1 MPPRAIASPKK
12 KRSGKRKGSDASKA
26 SLPKKSRAADIA
38 EVPSTVPLVSLSLTG
53 AEAEQ
58 NAPRH
63 SGRPNAGTGGRN
75 AQLEKIGSVLQS
87 KPRTQERKGTTSLGL
102 NVPVNP
108 QAPEP
113 HRRGRKNHSKAVP
126 PPYSSLVRDAPD
138 APAKDIIAT
147 GPSFTSQQ
155 PGGRFGFVAPTEIAH
170 SGTAQPNIQALHN
183 PHVTIGA
190 KDAEQRARDAIAEQ
204 RARDAIAEQRA
215 RDAIAKQ
222 QARDTIAEQR
232 ARDAIAEKRT
242 RDAIA
247 EQHTQNAV
255 SEYPVVLPRSIFQEE
270 NLDPALRQHDDTVRA
285 QRHLTSFESD
295 DSDSKDCSS
304 DDSNDSN
311 DKDADEEDSGED
323 DEEEGGN
330 DDTVKSSQ
338 QFGWGEAGRRQKEH
352 PGFVEDVPPSQSPV
366 ARPLTPEIQFQYSHD
381 EDDVVA
387 QTSLDK
393 TSRNESFQDPLD
405 ISPGPR
411 RQASQHIETIT
422 SKPDDVLQCHHK
434 KNGKPHLPDPE
445 SLELLNQ
452 VSECD
457 VQPLKNKKSR
467 SSRGGPT
474 PDQLSWYRP
483 RWKFFLEDAKVECRA
498 QHALENPFPT
508 LVKNLP
514 GTITEVLIA
523 VLVVWDTNGKQ
534 FEAGVWPEQKFNMTR
549 LSVLKLYDDLSTWRS
564 DLKKTAISIAPV
576 SYSLIPPLSVPIQ
589 ERAAWVEHTAAELI
603 KEAFFLR
610 FGVDDQ
616 GRTRNFAHP
625 ALREAVITFF
635 YTGPYRIAR
644 RMPETFSTEL
654 PLSCLA
660 LVAAAFNC
668 VFDGLVKNGH
678 GKSYPNFSTKDYGP
692 VYCRMLK
699 LLKHILEDA
708 YHGPRLSAQLREWA
722 AAGWAA
728 AMNLEGVV
736 DARHDHLQILLD

>member
-26 SLPKKSRAADIA
+26 GLPKKSRAADIA
-38 EVPSTVPLVSLSLTG
+38 EVPSTVPLVSLCLTG

-58 NAPRH
+58 NAPRR

-102 NVPVNP
+102 NVP
-108 QAPEP
+108 
-113 HRRGRKNHSKAVP
+113 AVP

-155 PGGRFGFVAPTEIAH
+155 PGERFGFVAPTEIAH

-190 KDAEQRARDAIAEQ
+190 KDAEQRARDAIAKQ

-215 RDAIAKQ
+215 RDAIAEQ
-222 QARDTIAEQR
+222 RARDAIAEQR

-247 EQHTQNAV
+247 ERHTQNAV
-255 SEYPVVLPRSIFQEE
+255 SEDPVVLP
-270 NLDPALRQHDDTVRA
+270 
-285 QRHLTSFESD
+285 SD
-295 DSDSKDCSS
+295 DSD
-304 DDSNDSN
+304 DSN

-338 QFGWGEAGRRQKEH
+338 QFGWGEAGRHQKEH

-366 ARPLTPEIQFQYSHD
+366 ARPLTPEIQFQYSRD

-393 TSRNESFQDPLD
+393 TSRNESSQDPPD

-422 SKPDDVLQCHHK
+422 SKPDDVLQRHHK
-434 KNGKPHLPDPE
+434 KNGKPRLPDPE

-474 PDQLSWYRP
+474 PDQLSWYGP
-483 RWKFFLEDAKVECRA
+483 RWKSFLEDAKVECRA

-534 FEAGVWPEQKFNMTR
+534 FEAGVWPEHKFNMTW

-576 SYSLIPPLSVPIQ
+576 SYSLIPPLSVPVQ

-692 VYCRMLK
+692 VYCRMLE

>member
-26 SLPKKSRAADIA
+26 SLPKKSQAADIA
-38 EVPSTVPLVSLSLTG
+38 EVPSTVPLVSLGLTG

-58 NAPRH
+58 NAPRR
-63 SGRPNAGTGGRN
+63 SGRPNTGTGGRN

-87 KPRTQERKGTTSLGL
+87 KPRTQECKGTMSLGL

-113 HRRGRKNHSKAVP
+113 RRRGRKNHSKAVP

-170 SGTAQPNIQALHN
+170 SSTAQPNIQALHN
-183 PHVTIGA
+183 PH
-190 KDAEQRARDAIAEQ
+190 
-204 RARDAIAEQRA
+204 
-215 RDAIAKQ
+215 
-222 QARDTIAEQR
+222 
-232 ARDAIAEKRT
+232 
-242 RDAIA
+242 
-247 EQHTQNAV
+247 NAV
-255 SEYPVVLPRSIFQEE
+255 SEYPVVLPRSVFREE

-285 QRHLTSFESD
+285 QRRLTSFESD

-338 QFGWGEAGRRQKEH
+338 QFGWGEAGRCQKEH
-352 PGFVEDVPPSQSPV
+352 PGFVEDVPPLQSPV
-366 ARPLTPEIQFQYSHD
+366 ARPLTPEIQFQYSRD

-393 TSRNESFQDPLD
+393 TSQNESSQDPLD

-422 SKPDDVLQCHHK
+422 SKPEDVLQRHHK
-434 KNGKPHLPDPE
+434 KNGKPRLPDPE

-474 PDQLSWYRP
+474 PDQLSWYGP
-483 RWKFFLEDAKVECRA
+483 HWKSFLEDAKVECRA

-514 GTITEVLIA
+514 GTITEVVIA

-549 LSVLKLYDDLSTWRS
+549 LLYDDLSTWRS

-576 SYSLIPPLSVPIQ
+576 SYSLIPPLSVPVQ

-603 KEAFFLR
+603 KEAFFLH

-678 GKSYPNFSTKDYGP
+678 GKSYLNFSTKDYGP

-699 LLKHILEDA
+699 LLKHILEDV

-736 DARHDHLQILLD
+736 NARHDHLQILLD

>member
-26 SLPKKSRAADIA
+26 GLPKKSRAADIA
-38 EVPSTVPLVSLSLTG
+38 EVPSMVPLVSLGLTG

-58 NAPRH
+58 NAPRR

-113 HRRGRKNHSKAVP
+113 RRRGRKNHSKAVP

-215 RDAIAKQ
+215 RDAIAEQ
-222 QARDTIAEQR
+222 RARDAIAEQR
-232 ARDAIAEKRT
+232 ARDTIAEKRT

-247 EQHTQNAV
+247 ERHTQNAV
-255 SEYPVVLPRSIFQEE
+255 SEYPVVLP
-270 NLDPALRQHDDTVRA
+270 
-285 QRHLTSFESD
+285 
-295 DSDSKDCSS
+295 S

-366 ARPLTPEIQFQYSHD
+366 ARPLTPEIQFQYSRD

-393 TSRNESFQDPLD
+393 TSRNESSQDPPD

-422 SKPDDVLQCHHK
+422 SKPDDVLQRHHK
-434 KNGKPHLPDPE
+434 KNGKPRLPDPE

-474 PDQLSWYRP
+474 PDQLSWYGP
-483 RWKFFLEDAKVECRA
+483 RWKSFLEDAKVECRA
-498 QHALENPFPT
+498 QHALENPFLT

-534 FEAGVWPEQKFNMTR
+534 FEAGVWPEHKFNMTR

-576 SYSLIPPLSVPIQ
+576 SYSLIPPLSVPVQ

-692 VYCRMLK
+692 VYCRMLE

>member
-1 MPPRAIASPKK
+1 MP
-12 KRSGKRKGSDASKA
+12 
-26 SLPKKSRAADIA
+26 LPSN
-38 EVPSTVPLVSLSLTG
+38 ELETPLPSNELETPLLSNELGTLSLRSELG
-53 AEAEQ
+53 M
-58 NAPRH
+58 
-63 SGRPNAGTGGRN
+63 
-75 AQLEKIGSVLQS
+75 QLLSDI
-87 KPRTQERKGTTSLGL
+87 PRTLSL
-102 NVPVNP
+102 
-108 QAPEP
+108 
-113 HRRGRKNHSKAVP
+113 
-126 PPYSSLVRDAPD
+126 
-138 APAKDIIAT
+138 
-147 GPSFTSQQ
+147 
-155 PGGRFGFVAPTEIAH
+155 
-170 SGTAQPNIQALHN
+170 NIQWFCQG
-183 PHVTIGA
+183 P
-190 KDAEQRARDAIAEQ
+190 
-204 RARDAIAEQRA
+204 
-215 RDAIAKQ
+215 
-222 QARDTIAEQR
+222 
-232 ARDAIAEKRT
+232 
-242 RDAIA
+242 
-247 EQHTQNAV
+247 
-255 SEYPVVLPRSIFQEE
+255 
-270 NLDPALRQHDDTVRA
+270 A
-285 QRHLTSFESD
+285 QRRLTSFESD

-366 ARPLTPEIQFQYSHD
+366 ARPLTPEIQFQYSRD

-393 TSRNESFQDPLD
+393 TSRNESSQDPPD

-422 SKPDDVLQCHHK
+422 SKPDDVLQHHHK
-434 KNGKPHLPDPE
+434 KNGKPRLPDPE

-474 PDQLSWYRP
+474 PDQLSWYGP
-483 RWKFFLEDAKVECRA
+483 RWKSFLEDAKVECRA

-534 FEAGVWPEQKFNMTR
+534 FEAGVWPEHKFNMTR
-549 LSVLKLYDDLSTWRS
+549 LLYDDLSTWRS

-576 SYSLIPPLSVPIQ
+576 SYSLIPPLSVPVQ

-692 VYCRMLK
+692 IYCRMLE

>member
-26 SLPKKSRAADIA
+26 GLPKKSRAADIA
-38 EVPSTVPLVSLSLTG
+38 EVPSMVPLMSLGLTG
-53 AEAEQ
+53 AEMEQ
-58 NAPRH
+58 NAPRC

-87 KPRTQERKGTTSLGL
+87 KPRTQERKGMTSLGP

-108 QAPEP
+108 QAPEL
-113 HRRGRKNHSKAVP
+113 HCKGRKNHSKAVP
-126 PPYSSLVRDAPD
+126 SPYSSLVRDALD
-138 APAKDIIAT
+138 APAKDIITT

-170 SGTAQPNIQALHN
+170 SSTAQPNIQALHN
-183 PHVTIGA
+183 PHVTLGA
-190 KDAEQRARDAIAEQ
+190 KDTEQRAQDTEQ
-204 RARDAIAEQRA
+204 RAQDA
-215 RDAIAKQ
+215 
-222 QARDTIAEQR
+222 IAEQR

-247 EQHTQNAV
+247 ERHTQNTV
-255 SEYPVVLPRSIFQEE
+255 PEYPVVLPRSIFLEE
-270 NLDPALRQHDDTVRA
+270 NLDPALRQHDDTVRT
-285 QRHLTSFESD
+285 QHRLTSFESK
-295 DSDSKDCSS
+295 DSDSKGCSS
-304 DDSNDSN
+304 DDSDDSD

-330 DDTVKSSQ
+330 DNTVKSSQ

-366 ARPLTPEIQFQYSHD
+366 ARPLTPEIQFQYSRN

-393 TSRNESFQDPLD
+393 TSQNKSSQDPLD
-405 ISPGPR
+405 ISPGLQ
-411 RQASQHIETIT
+411 RQESQHIETIT
-422 SKPDDVLQCHHK
+422 SKPDDVLQRHHK

-457 VQPLKNKKSR
+457 VQPSKNKKSR

-474 PDQLSWYRP
+474 PDQLSWYGP
-483 RWKFFLEDAKVECRA
+483 HWKSFLEDAKVECRA

-534 FEAGVWPEQKFNMTR
+534 FEA
-549 LSVLKLYDDLSTWRS
+549 
-564 DLKKTAISIAPV
+564 V

-589 ERAAWVEHTAAELI
+589 ERAAWVEHAAAELI
-603 KEAFFLR
+603 KEAFFLC

-616 GRTRNFAHP
+616 GRTQNFAHP
-625 ALREAVITFF
+625 TLREAVIIFF
-635 YTGPYRIAR
+635 YTGPYRIAQ
-644 RMPETFSTEL
+644 RMLETFSMEL

-692 VYCRMLK
+692 VYCQMLK

-708 YHGPRLSAQLREWA
+708 YHGPRLSAQL
-722 AAGWAA
+722 AG

-736 DARHDHLQILLD
+736 EVRHDHLKILLD

>member
-26 SLPKKSRAADIA
+26 GLPKKSRAADIA
-38 EVPSTVPLVSLSLTG
+38 EVPSTVPLVSLGLTG

-58 NAPRH
+58 NAPRR

-113 HRRGRKNHSKAVP
+113 RRRGRKNHSKAVP

-183 PHVTIGA
+183 PHVTIGV

-215 RDAIAKQ
+215 RDAIAEQ
-222 QARDTIAEQR
+222 RARDAIAEQRARDAIAEQR

-247 EQHTQNAV
+247 ERHTQNAV
-255 SEYPVVLPRSIFQEE
+255 SEYPVVLP
-270 NLDPALRQHDDTVRA
+270 
-285 QRHLTSFESD
+285 SD
-295 DSDSKDCSS
+295 DSD
-304 DDSNDSN
+304 DSN

-366 ARPLTPEIQFQYSHD
+366 ARPLTPEIQFQYSRD

-393 TSRNESFQDPLD
+393 TSRNESSQDPPD

-411 RQASQHIETIT
+411 RQASQLIETIT
-422 SKPDDVLQCHHK
+422 SKPDDVLQRHHK
-434 KNGKPHLPDPE
+434 KNGKPRLPDPE

-467 SSRGGPT
+467 SSCGGPT
-474 PDQLSWYRP
+474 PDQLSWYGP
-483 RWKFFLEDAKVECRA
+483 RWKSFLEDAKVECRA

-534 FEAGVWPEQKFNMTR
+534 FEAGVWPEHKFNMTR

-576 SYSLIPPLSVPIQ
+576 SYSLIPPLSVPVQ

-692 VYCRMLK
+692 VYCRMLE

>member
-1 MPPRAIASPKK
+1 MPPRAITSPKK
-12 KRSGKRKGSDASKA
+12 KQSGKHKGSDASKA
-26 SLPKKSRAADIA
+26 GLPKKSQAADIA
-38 EVPSTVPLVSLSLTG
+38 EVPSMVPLVSLGLTG

-58 NAPRH
+58 NAPRR
-63 SGRPNAGTGGRN
+63 SGRPNVGTGGRN

-87 KPRTQERKGTTSLGL
+87 KPRTQEHKGMTSLGP
-102 NVPVNP
+102 NIPVNP

-113 HRRGRKNHSKAVP
+113 HLP
-126 PPYSSLVRDAPD
+126 PPYSSLIRDAPD

-155 PGGRFGFVAPTEIAH
+155 PGGRFGFAAPTEIAH

-183 PHVTIGA
+183 LYVTIGA
-190 KDAEQRARDAIAEQ
+190 KDAEQR
-204 RARDAIAEQRA
+204 
-215 RDAIAKQ
+215 
-222 QARDTIAEQR
+222 ARDTIAEQR
-232 ARDAIAEKRT
+232 ARDAIAKQRQRAQDAIAEKRT

-247 EQHTQNAV
+247 ERHTQNAV
-255 SEYPVVLPRSIFQEE
+255 SEYPVVLPRSVFLEE
-270 NLDPALRQHDDTVRA
+270 NLDPALHQHDDTVRA
-285 QRHLTSFESD
+285 QCRLTSFESE
-295 DSDSKDCSS
+295 DSDSKGCSS
-304 DDSNDSN
+304 DDSDDSD

-330 DDTVKSSQ
+330 DDMVKSSQ
-338 QFGWGEAGRRQKEH
+338 QFGWGEAGRCQKEH

-366 ARPLTPEIQFQYSHD
+366 TRSLTPEIQFQYLRD

-387 QTSLDK
+387 QMSLDK
-393 TSRNESFQDPLD
+393 TSRNESSQDPPD
-405 ISPGPR
+405 ISPGLQ

-422 SKPDDVLQCHHK
+422 SKPDDVLQHHHK
-434 KNGKPHLPDPE
+434 KNGKPRLPDPE

-457 VQPLKNKKSR
+457 VQPSKNKKSR

-474 PDQLSWYRP
+474 PNQLSWYGP
-483 RWKFFLEDAKVECRA
+483 HWKMFLEDAKVECRV
-498 QHALENPFPT
+498 QHALENLFLT
-508 LVKNLP
+508 LVKNFS
-514 GTITEVLIA
+514 GIITEVFIV

-534 FEAGVWPEQKFNMTR
+534 FEAGVWPEQKFNMTQ
-549 LSVLKLYDDLSTWRS
+549 LLYDDLSTWRS

-589 ERAAWVEHTAAELI
+589 ERAAWVEHAAAELI
-603 KEAFFLR
+603 KGAFFLR
-610 FGVDDQ
+610 FGVDNQ
-616 GRTRNFAHP
+616 GRTQNFAHP
-625 ALREAVITFF
+625 ALCEAVIIFF

-644 RMPETFSTEL
+644 RMPETFSKEL

-660 LVAAAFNC
+660 LVAVAFNC
-668 VFDGLVKNGH
+668 VFDGLVKHGH

-692 VYCRMLK
+692 VYCRMLE
-699 LLKHILEDA
+699 LLKHILEDV

-722 AAGWAA
+722 AAAWAA

-736 DARHDHLQILLD
+736 EVRHDHLQILLD

>member
-12 KRSGKRKGSDASKA
+12 KRSGKHKGSDASKA

-38 EVPSTVPLVSLSLTG
+38 EVPSMVPLMSLGLTG

-58 NAPRH
+58 NAPQC

-87 KPRTQERKGTTSLGL
+87 KPRTQERKGTTSLGP

-113 HRRGRKNHSKAVP
+113 RRKGRKNHSKAVP

-138 APAKDIIAT
+138 ALAKDIIAT

-155 PGGRFGFVAPTEIAH
+155 PGGRFGFAAPTEIAH

-183 PHVTIGA
+183 PNKLEMPLPSNELETPLLSNELETPLPSNELGTLSLRSELGMQLLSGIPRTLSLNI
-190 KDAEQRARDAIAEQ
+190 QRFCRG
-204 RARDAIAEQRA
+204 
-215 RDAIAKQ
+215 
-222 QARDTIAEQR
+222 
-232 ARDAIAEKRT
+232 
-242 RDAIA
+242 
-247 EQHTQNAV
+247 
-255 SEYPVVLPRSIFQEE
+255 L
-270 NLDPALRQHDDTVRA
+270 A
-285 QRHLTSFESD
+285 QRCLTSFESE
-295 DSDSKDCSS
+295 DSDSKGCSS
-304 DDSNDSN
+304 DDSDGSD

-330 DDTVKSSQ
+330 DDMVKSSQ
-338 QFGWGEAGRRQKEH
+338 QFGWGEAGRCQKEH

-366 ARPLTPEIQFQYSHD
+366 ARPLTPEIQFQYSRD

-387 QTSLDK
+387 QMSLDK
-393 TSRNESFQDPLD
+393 TSRNESSQDPPD
-405 ISPGPR
+405 ISPGLQ

-422 SKPDDVLQCHHK
+422 SKPDNVLQCHHK
-434 KNGKPHLPDPE
+434 KNGKPRLPDPE
-445 SLELLNQ
+445 SLKLLNQ

-457 VQPLKNKKSR
+457 VQPSKIKKSR

-474 PDQLSWYRP
+474 PNQLSWYGP
-483 RWKFFLEDAKVECRA
+483 RWKSFLEDTKVECRA

-523 VLVVWDTNGKQ
+523 VLVVWDMNGKQ

-549 LSVLKLYDDLSTWRS
+549 LLYDDLSTWRY

-576 SYSLIPPLSVPIQ
+576 SYSLIPPLSVPVQ
-589 ERAAWVEHTAAELI
+589 ERAAWVEHAAAELI

-616 GRTRNFAHP
+616 GRTRNFARP
-625 ALREAVITFF
+625 ALREAVIIFF
-635 YTGPYRIAR
+635 YTGPYQIAQK
-644 RMPETFSTEL
+644 MPETFSKEL

-736 DARHDHLQILLD
+736 EARHDHLQILLD

>member
-1 MPPRAIASPKK
+1 MMT
-12 KRSGKRKGSDASKA
+12 
-26 SLPKKSRAADIA
+26 L
-38 EVPSTVPLVSLSLTG
+38 
-53 AEAEQ
+53 
-58 NAPRH
+58 
-63 SGRPNAGTGGRN
+63 
-75 AQLEKIGSVLQS
+75 
-87 KPRTQERKGTTSLGL
+87 
-102 NVPVNP
+102 
-108 QAPEP
+108 
-113 HRRGRKNHSKAVP
+113 
-126 PPYSSLVRDAPD
+126 
-138 APAKDIIAT
+138 
-147 GPSFTSQQ
+147 
-155 PGGRFGFVAPTEIAH
+155 
-170 SGTAQPNIQALHN
+170 
-183 PHVTIGA
+183 
-190 KDAEQRARDAIAEQ
+190 
-204 RARDAIAEQRA
+204 
-215 RDAIAKQ
+215 
-222 QARDTIAEQR
+222 
-232 ARDAIAEKRT
+232 
-242 RDAIA
+242 
-247 EQHTQNAV
+247 
-255 SEYPVVLPRSIFQEE
+255 
-270 NLDPALRQHDDTVRA
+270 
-285 QRHLTSFESD
+285 D
-295 DSDSKDCSS
+295 DSD
-304 DDSNDSN
+304 DSN

-366 ARPLTPEIQFQYSHD
+366 ARPLTPEIQFQYSRD

-393 TSRNESFQDPLD
+393 TSRNESSQDPPD

-422 SKPDDVLQCHHK
+422 SKPDDVLQRHHK
-434 KNGKPHLPDPE
+434 KNGKPCLPDPE

-474 PDQLSWYRP
+474 PDQLSWYGP
-483 RWKFFLEDAKVECRA
+483 CWKSFLEDAKVECRA

-549 LSVLKLYDDLSTWRS
+549 LLYDDLSTWRS

-589 ERAAWVEHTAAELI
+589 ERAAWVEHAAAELI

-616 GRTRNFAHP
+616 
-625 ALREAVITFF
+625 
-635 YTGPYRIAR
+635 
-644 RMPETFSTEL
+644 
-654 PLSCLA
+654 
-660 LVAAAFNC
+660 FNC

-692 VYCRMLK
+692 IYCRMLE